1 MKKVLFKIGL
11 VLLFATMFVGCGGN
25 GGNPDTN
32 TTIPS
37 GSTISISE
45 TGIEINTNTI
55 TLSDGTWNYDIKLP
69 QNYVEY
75 GTFIVS
81 NQTLTYTLVYEGRNS
96 YVDVM
101 SENRFNLKNSNPTSN
116 YTNDFNYST
125 ENNSSDVTCSIQKN
139 QNNTK
144 FKCIFTNS
152 SGTTTTLLEKIQ

>member
-11 VLLFATMFVGCGGN
+11 MMMFAVLFVACGGN

-32 TTIPS
+32 NNTPS

-45 TGIEINTNTI
+45 TGIEIDTNTI

-81 NQTLTYTLVYEGRNS
+81 NQTLTYTLVYEGKNS
-96 YVDVM
+96 YVTEM
-101 SENRFNLKNSNPTSN
+101 SEIRLNNKNSNPTSN
-116 YTNDFNYST
+116 YSNDFNYST
-125 ENNSSDVTCSIQKN
+125 ANNSSDVTCSIQKN

>member
-116 YTNDFNYST
+116 YTNNFNYST